1 MTEVLSVVIISCLI
15 ILILTAVSKP
25 LRIVLRFVLSAAIGG
40 CCLWL
45 CNRFGLQVGVN
56 PATLFTVGLLGAP
69 GFLGL
74 IVLSFFL

>member
-1 MTEVLSVVIISCLI
+1 MTEVLSVMIISCLI
-15 ILILTAVSKP
+15 ILILTAVAKP
-25 LRIVLRFVLSAAIGG
+25 LRIVLRFILSAAIGG

-45 CNRFGLQVGVN
+45 CNRFGLPVGVN